1 MKLIIITTVLVAAA
15 ITGLALSAFALYASQ
30 FTCVDP
36 LPYIATGTAC
46 FIGLL
51 ASIHNFNRNQ

>member
-1 MKLIIITTVLVAAA
+1 MKTILITTILVAAA

-30 FTCVDP
+30 FTCIDP
-36 LPYIATGTAC
+36 LPYIGTGTAF

-51 ASIHNFNRNQ
+51 ASIHYFNRNQ